1 VTRTPPLH
9 RLAWREGAAAD
20 SPSAGMAASPAFAL
34 QLAGQSGGRS
44 AGQGGGRSAG
54 RGEGRSAG
62 QGRGRSAG
70 QLAGESAGGSAG
82 GSAGESAGTAAAAA
96 EFRAAHAGTGTQT
109 IALLLADIDP
119 SARLWGYNRF
129 LIGRSAA
136 RRLPGLQ
143 FVKVLGSGHDG
154 GFGLRPSA
162 SRQGLFCLFEQAE
175 QAHAFLERSSLVA
188 DYRAHAREF
197 LSVLLRAYS
206 SRGSWSGKRFEI
218 TASEPQHGPIAGL
231 TRASIKP
238 HLARAFWRRAPPAE
252 RSLDAAPG
260 CLLAAGLGEAPLLR
274 QATFTVWESAAAMD
288 AYAHSG
294 AHLDA
299 IRASRDGGY
308 FSESMF
314 TRFVPEALQG
324 VWKGRRYG

>member
-1 VTRTPPLH
+1 VTRTPPPH
-9 RLAWREGAAAD
+9 RLAWRAGAAAD
-20 SPSAGMAASPAFAL
+20 DPGAGMAAFPATAL
-34 QLAGQSGGRS
+34 QS
-44 AGQGGGRSAG
+44 AGRYEGRSAG
-54 RGEGRSAG
+54 RDAGRPAHRDAG
-62 QGRGRSAG
+62 RPADRFAS
-70 QLAGESAGGSAG
+70 
-82 GSAGESAGTAAAAA
+82 ESAGTAAAEA
-96 EFRAAHAGTGTQT
+96 EGRATHAGTSTQT
-109 IALLLADIDP
+109 IAVLLADIDP

-129 LIGRSAA
+129 IVGRSAA

-162 SRQGLFCLFEQAE
+162 SRQGLFCLFEHAE

-206 SRGSWSGKRFEI
+206 SRGSWSGRRLEI
-218 TASEPQHGPIAGL
+218 SASAPEHGPIAGL

-252 RSLDAAPG
+252 RSLEAAPG

-274 QATFTVWESAAAMD
+274 QATFTIWESAAAMD
-288 AYAHSG
+288 GYARSG

-299 IRASRDGGY
+299 IRASHDGGY